1 MPSTLGPFDL
11 FLFAGVPYVSLVIL
25 VLGSLYRWR
34 KAPFTLSSLSSQF
47 LENRHHFW
55 SLVPF
60 HYGIVTLFLGHLI
73 GFAIPRR
80 VLWWNGQPLR
90 LYVLEI
96 TALVF
101 GLLAFVG
108 LLGIVGRRWTDA
120 KGRVTTSPMDWVVY
134 LLLLFQVATGLYVA
148 VFHRWGSSWFAAA
161 MSPYLWSLL
170 ELRPDL
176 SYVVGLPVLVKAH
189 IVGAFLIFALVPFSR
204 LIHALLVPVPYLWR
218 RPQVV
223 RWYRR
228 GGAAAAAGR
237 G

>member
-1 MPSTLGPFDL
+1 MPSTLRPFEL
-11 FLFAGVPYVSLVIL
+11 FLYAGLPYVSLVIL

-34 KAPFTLSSLSSQF
+34 TAPFTLSSLSSQF
-47 LENRHHFW
+47 LENQQHFW

-60 HYGIVTLFLGHLI
+60 HYGIMTLFLGHLLA
-73 GFAIPRR
+73 FAIPRS

-96 TALVF
+96 AALAF

-108 LLGIVGRRWTDA
+108 LLGIVSRRWSNA
-120 KGRVTTSPMDWVVY
+120 KGRITTSRMDWVVY
-134 LLLLFQVATGLYVA
+134 VLLLVQVITGLYVA
-148 VFHRWGSSWFAAA
+148 LFHRWGSSWFAAA
-161 MSPYLWSLL
+161 LSPYLWSLL
-170 ELRPDL
+170 RLNPDP
-176 SYVVGLPVLVKAH
+176 SYVAGLPVLVKSH
-189 IVGAFLIFALVPFSR
+189 IVGAFLVFALVPFSR
-204 LIHALLVPVPYLWR
+204 LIHAFLVPVPYLWR

-228 GGAAAAAGR
+228 GGTAAAAGR